1 MLLKG
6 PRNASRRAARAV
18 CQVRRPGEVPL
29 PTRQPFDVSH
39 AIAAGRV
46 RRSMDAL
53 GARGLR
59 RPRSTRAR
67 ERRAGALAGFPAPA
81 TSPAGTLGP
90 GPGAYN
96 RAMPIATGN
105 YKLGPDNA
113 TLRVKTG
120 RHGAAAK
127 AGHDLE
133 IEVKSWEATLN
144 VAEDPASSSVEL
156 SADPTSL
163 HVLQGVGGL
172 QALGD
177 DDKADIR
184 KTIDKDVL
192 KKKEITFSSSSVA
205 AEGDGLAV
213 SGDLTMGGKSKP
225 VTFTLADE
233 GGSLV
238 GSTTVSQSDWGIK
251 PYSAL
256 FGALKVNDEVT
267 VEVKG
272 TLG

>member
-1 MLLKG
+1 M
-6 PRNASRRAARAV
+6 SI
-18 CQVRRPGEVPL
+18 
-29 PTRQPFDVSH
+29 S
-39 AIAAGRV
+39 
-46 RRSMDAL
+46 
-53 GARGLR
+53 
-59 RPRSTRAR
+59 
-67 ERRAGALAGFPAPA
+67 
-81 TSPAGTLGP
+81 AGT
-90 GPGAYN
+90 
-96 RAMPIATGN
+96 

-127 AGHDLE
+127 AGHDLV
-133 IEVKSWEATLN
+133 IEVTSWEATLD
-144 VAEDPASSSVEL
+144 VGEDPSASSLEL

-163 HVLQGVGGL
+163 HVREGVGGM

-192 KKKEITFSSSSVA
+192 KQKDITFQSSSVS
-205 AEGDGLAV
+205 ESDGGLAV

-225 VTFTLADE
+225 VEFVVTGDD
-233 GGSLV
+233 GSIA
-238 GSTTVSQSDWGIK
+238 GSATVKQSDWGIK

-267 VEVKG
+267 VEVEG
-272 TLG
+272 SL